1 MKKITL
7 LGGSGYVGRSCIKN
21 IVKLDSNCL
30 INVVSR
36 SDKLDLKSLDIGED
50 VNRIKLI
57 KADALH
63 PETFKQELIESTGII
78 HSIGVLLSLKSNNDP
93 KSYYSTEFLTAK
105 NAIDCILNN
114 KSSLNPIEPMSK
126 RNFVYIS
133 ADRGLPFPLSLAFNG
148 YIKYKR
154 EAEKYIFNHID
165 EFKPYILRAGVI
177 TDNNQKPFLY
187 PIEKGSIIINKIE
200 ENILNRFIG
209 KSITEKMIPSYP
221 TKLDHIGLL
230 AAKGALGLINDDY
243 GLEEKNVY
251 NSKEIKQYAE
261 LI

>member
-1 MKKITL
+1 MSLYNNFKNKIT
-7 LGGSGYVGRSCIKN
+7 KPKDFN
-21 IVKLDSNCL
+21 IS
-30 INVVSR
+30 
-36 SDKLDLKSLDIGED
+36 
-50 VNRIKLI
+50 
-57 KADALH
+57 
-63 PETFKQELIESTGII
+63 
-78 HSIGVLLSLKSNNDP
+78 
-93 KSYYSTEFLTAK
+93 
-105 NAIDCILNN
+105 
-114 KSSLNPIEPMSK
+114 
-126 RNFVYIS
+126 
-133 ADRGLPFPLSLAFNG
+133 
-148 YIKYKR
+148 
-154 EAEKYIFNHID
+154 NHID